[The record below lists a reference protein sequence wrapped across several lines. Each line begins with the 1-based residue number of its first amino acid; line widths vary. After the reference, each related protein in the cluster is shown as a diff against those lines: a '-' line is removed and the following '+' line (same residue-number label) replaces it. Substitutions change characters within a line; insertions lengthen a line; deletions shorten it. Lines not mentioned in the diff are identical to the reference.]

1 MYLIIAIILAYS
13 FTWKFFIDLKIRKT
27 IDETHRYQQKISESK
42 IHRSLWLHMLSYFSI
57 DLFFIFFV
65 EKGKYYI
72 DFKNG
77 SGQVGEGDPASKA
90 DVTITMNEEIF
101 LKIFNRKL
109 TFIIRSK

>member
-1 MYLIIAIILAYS
+1 MSILIFSPVAN
-13 FTWKFFIDLKIRKT
+13 FG
-27 IDETHRYQQKISESK
+27 QQSIP
-42 IHRSLWLHMLSYFSI
+42 MLLCFSI
-57 DLFFIFFV
+57 DLFLFFV

>member
-1 MYLIIAIILAYS
+1 MLIHMEI
-13 FTWKFFIDLKIRKT
+13 FIDLKIRK
-27 IDETHRYQQKISESK
+27 IIGETHRYQQEFSESK
-42 IHRSLWLHMLSYFSI
+42 IHSYYLCMLLYFSI
-57 DLFFIFFV
+57 NLFLLFV

-90 DVTITMNEEIF
+90 DVTITMNEEVF

-109 TFIIRSK
+109 TFIIINK

>member
-1 MYLIIAIILAYS
+1 
-13 FTWKFFIDLKIRKT
+13 
-27 IDETHRYQQKISESK
+27 
-42 IHRSLWLHMLSYFSI
+42 MLLYFSI
-57 DLFFIFFV
+57 DLFLFFV

-109 TFIIRSK
+109 TFIICSK

>member
-1 MYLIIAIILAYS
+1 M
-13 FTWKFFIDLKIRKT
+13 KPIDINNNFQNPK
-27 IDETHRYQQKISESK
+27 
-42 IHRSLWLHMLSYFSI
+42 SI
-57 DLFFIFFV
+57 DLYGYSYLCCCILALIYFSFFV

>member
-1 MYLIIAIILAYS
+1 MLLN
-13 FTWKFFIDLKIRKT
+13 FT
-27 IDETHRYQQKISESK
+27 
-42 IHRSLWLHMLSYFSI
+42 
-57 DLFFIFFV
+57 DLFLFFV

-109 TFIIRSK
+109 TFIICSKYVN